1 MESYEWNCDD
11 QGLYYYGQPLAERS
25 KQAANGYWH
34 GFTSPINPFVPSG
47 WRGTCSFPQI
57 TSDGLE
63 DSWTHGHDLYGVY
76 HDLLAFLPDRVS
88 NDWRSKV
95 LYRVTNNVITSQ
107 VAGMVINGMWD
118 TTDSIPLLIQATGI
132 DSLEPQYSCDA
143 GASLF
148 DAIKSSSNPDWQQ
161 HLDSSAGLFATL
173 DDISGVPEDD
183 SGFHASFDHYFDNLS
198 ARQCHEKPLP
208 CKLVDGQNS
217 TADCVDQ
224 TLADAVY
231 RMGQWEYSQIYRDA
245 NASLSASVASYGV
258 WIAEL
263 STHLRD
269 VVAGKGGTLYLH
281 NVAHDGSTSRVLSIL
296 QADVMVS
303 LVITSFHSSLQ
314 SPSPFANLEYDR
326 CGPGWGA
333 RSCLSCTRNLR
344 MGICLRTRTRTQ
356 ARQATIRESS
366 SVARH
371 LRHLT
376 LVSG

>member
-224 TLADAVY
+224 KLADAVY

-303 LVITSFHSSLQ
+303 LVITSFHSSL
-314 SPSPFANLEYDR
+314 
-326 CGPGWGA
+326 
-333 RSCLSCTRNLR
+333 
-344 MGICLRTRTRTQ
+344 
-356 ARQATIRESS
+356 
-366 SVARH
+366 
-371 LRHLT
+371 
-376 LVSG
+376 